1 MSLMKLSS
9 SVYLVT
15 ILRSHGSQVSAEH
28 ILSYQTTISATV
40 KALEERLTEMNDK
53 LESLP
58 KEICQNIVSNKPERS
73 YMLEEKA
80 SIQRLIDICLSASQ
94 DLKNRQLDIEN
105 TENGLNETE
114 LLRSAKQATT
124 QTLEKCQMELT
135 NASAGIRA
143 EIYFP
148 DSKNSSIEWRGPDI
162 NAERRR
168 MEREVESLRQQ
179 LAICEESKQFAEQKR
194 QMIFER
200 VSAGNQASQIIASN
214 CEADIVAR
222 DIKIGD
228 KTYQALGQLDGITIQ
243 RTSQNHAA
251 LLAPH
256 VASSGITPEARVDSS
271 LQEQMAPQ
279 HESSHLPSRPASTY
293 EA

>member
-1 MSLMKLSS
+1 MYCTGNCQSVSLMKLSS
-9 SVYLVT
+9 SVSLVT
-15 ILRSHGSQVSAEH
+15 ILRSRGSQVSAEH

-40 KALEERLTEMNDK
+40 KALEERLTEMSDK

-200 VSAGNQASQIIASN
+200 VTAGNQASQIIASN

-251 LLAPH
+251 LLALH
-256 VASSGITPEARVDSS
+256 VASSGDNS
-271 LQEQMAPQ
+271 
-279 HESSHLPSRPASTY
+279 
-293 EA
+293 